1 MTLSNVPM
9 TTEARAPTPAVRAD
23 PLLWEVVGRLR
34 AAYLPDRIYL
44 FGSRARGEQG
54 SDSDYDI
61 LVVVPDDAPVDRRES
76 RLAYQVLWGLR
87 VAVDVLVWTRTAFD
101 ARLHLTASLPSTVIR
116 EGLLL
121 HAA

>member
-1 MTLSNVPM
+1 M
-9 TTEARAPTPAVRAD
+9 TTEARPPTPALRAD
-23 PLLWEVVGRLR
+23 PLLQEVVARLR
-34 AAYLPDRIYL
+34 AAYQPDRIYL
-44 FGSRARGEQG
+44 FGSHARGEPG
-54 SDSDYDI
+54 PDSDYDI
-61 LVVVPDDAPVDRRES
+61 LVVVSDDAPADRRES

-87 VAVDVLVWTRTAFD
+87 VAVDVLVWTRAAFD

>member
-1 MTLSNVPM
+1 MLFRS
-9 TTEARAPTPAVRAD
+9 
-23 PLLWEVVGRLR
+23 GRLR
-34 AAYLPDRIYL
+34 TAYVPDRIYL

-61 LVVVPDDAPVDRRES
+61 LVVVSDDAPVDRRES

-87 VAVDVLVWTRTAFD
+87 VPVDVLVWTRTAFD
-101 ARLHLTASLPSTVIR
+101 ARLHLTASLPSTVLR

>member
-1 MTLSNVPM
+1 MTA
-9 TTEARAPTPAVRAD
+9 EARAPTPAIRAD
-23 PLLWEVVGRLR
+23 PLLQEVVGRLR
-34 AAYLPDRIYL
+34 VAYQPERIYL
-44 FGSRARGEQG
+44 FGSQARGEPG
-54 SDSDYDI
+54 PDSDYDI
-61 LVVVPDDAPVDRRES
+61 LLVVPDDAPADRRES

-87 VAVDVLVWTRTAFD
+87 VAVDVLVWTRAAFD